1 MPLFRVRQ
9 AARSKF
15 QASMQPPVSL
25 ASSSHSVPSYPI
37 WFGLCRCRKII
48 DDPVVSRSCW
58 SHWHRL
64 QDMSLAKLLD
74 CLTTTML
81 MQSIRDLSGKSPRT
95 QADRQEHNN
104 TVYIVLSG
112 TPFLAFRITPEA
124 LPAKKTR
131 TYRETGWD
139 RSQMP
144 LEFFRVEWSET
155 LSCGHLELPFQVLL
169 NSPYHLSEMSW
180 NLMGFQLTM
189 PFSIRKTTST
199 LLFPVYFCTWWGDGI
214 YWCRWTWL

>member
-1 MPLFRVRQ
+1 
-9 AARSKF
+9 
-15 QASMQPPVSL
+15 
-25 ASSSHSVPSYPI
+25 
-37 WFGLCRCRKII
+37 
-48 DDPVVSRSCW
+48 
-58 SHWHRL
+58 
-64 QDMSLAKLLD
+64 MSLAKLLD

-144 LEFFRVEWSET
+144 LEFFRVE
-155 LSCGHLELPFQVLL
+155 
-169 NSPYHLSEMSW
+169 
-180 NLMGFQLTM
+180 
-189 PFSIRKTTST
+189 
-199 LLFPVYFCTWWGDGI
+199 
-214 YWCRWTWL
+214 